1 MANRDQIGGRDGSS
15 AQQEFPFDTE
25 QSAHCEGSLGR
36 PVRRFVRLKEVLH
49 RTGLGRS
56 TIYRWMDEGRSPKP
70 VRLGARSVAW
80 IEHEIDQWLIS
91 RSK

>member
-1 MANRDQIGGRDGSS
+1 MENEDDQMQLPFRVRKDTASPCKRDVQRV
-15 AQQEFPFDTE
+15 
-25 QSAHCEGSLGR
+25 L
-36 PVRRFVRLKEVLH
+36 RLKEVQH

-56 TIYRWMDEGRSPKP
+56 TIYRWMDEGKFPKP

-80 IEHEIDQWLIS
+80 IEHEVDEWLMS

>member
-1 MANRDQIGGRDGSS
+1 MVNEEDQM
-15 AQQEFPFDTE
+15 QLPF
-25 QSAHCEGSLGR
+25 QSEKDLTLPHGQDVYRVL
-36 PVRRFVRLKEVLH
+36 RLKKVQH

-56 TIYRWMDEGRSPKP
+56 TIYRWMDEGMFPKS

-80 IEHEIDQWLIS
+80 IEHEVDEWLMS